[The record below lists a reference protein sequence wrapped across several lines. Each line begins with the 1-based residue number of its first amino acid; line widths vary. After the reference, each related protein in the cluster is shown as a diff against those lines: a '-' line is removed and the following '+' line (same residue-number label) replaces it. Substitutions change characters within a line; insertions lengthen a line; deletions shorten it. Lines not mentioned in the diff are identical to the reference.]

1 MYKFQD
7 LNNQMDSNNNN
18 ISNMTTQSQ
27 DVIDAAVQGLGV
39 SRPTMCM
46 SRLAGVHA
54 HLNKVSHA
62 HLNKVLFYS
71 IVMGRLVNLLN
82 AFYSKRT

>member
-7 LNNQMDSNNNN
+7 LNNQMDSSNNN

-46 SRLAGVHA
+46 SWLAGGTCT
-54 HLNKVSHA
+54 S
-62 HLNKVLFYS
+62 
-71 IVMGRLVNLLN
+71 
-82 AFYSKRT
+82 